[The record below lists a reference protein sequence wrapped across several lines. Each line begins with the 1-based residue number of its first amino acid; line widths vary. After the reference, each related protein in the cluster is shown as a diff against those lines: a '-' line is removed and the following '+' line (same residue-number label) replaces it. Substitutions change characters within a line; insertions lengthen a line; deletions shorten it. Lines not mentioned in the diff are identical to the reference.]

1 MTDDGLI
8 VLHRLCRFFTYDL
21 HSRCPYNDFEM
32 KFLLPLSYRDTNDAD
47 GEAKAASSLGEV
59 FLQMGEYDKAM
70 DYHQM
75 DYDISESH
83 EIMEG
88 KVCYISSFIV

>member
-1 MTDDGLI
+1 MSIFYLWSPVTQPL
-8 VLHRLCRFFTYDL
+8 
-21 HSRCPYNDFEM
+21 YNDFEM
-32 KFLLPLSYRDTNDAD
+32 KFLLPLFCRDTKDAD

-88 KVCYISSFIV
+88 KVSWIETKIYQLGGRSLW